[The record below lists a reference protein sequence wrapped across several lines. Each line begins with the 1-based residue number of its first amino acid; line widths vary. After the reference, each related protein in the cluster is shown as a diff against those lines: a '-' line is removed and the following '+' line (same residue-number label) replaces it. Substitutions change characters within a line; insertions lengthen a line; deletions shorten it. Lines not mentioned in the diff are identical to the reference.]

1 MLWLP
6 ALGNGMIKAISM
18 VMDRRR
24 FYQYLKITIRQR
36 TAVYYLVFAH
46 GI

>member
-6 ALGNGMIKAISM
+6 ALGNGRIKAISM

-24 FYQYLKITIRQR
+24 FYQYLKITIRQQ